1 MNDNKIRQIIPIIAD
16 SNGWIWI
23 NNSYSTSQHCQLNEH
38 HDMFLPFF
46 GAVFWSPILA
56 KELIKLGIQA
66 IGEST
71 QWLLCANITCLSF
84 WSVLPSAQMRLG
96 LKMDKKKTSKKKVY
110 PQNANFRMGKMIHHQ
125 LLGYFQTEPGVDG
138 KNARA
143 WWGFMSQSRMIHRTN
158 DATPRHWCGARY
170 VYRWWCQYSL
180 MRLNDCHD
188 IEKNY

>member
-96 LKMDKKKTSKKKVY
+96 LKMDKKKTSKKKSLPSKCQFSNGKNDTPSTFGIFSDRARSRWEKRSGLMGIHVPIKDD
-110 PQNANFRMGKMIHHQ
+110 PQNKWR
-125 LLGYFQTEPGVDG
+125 
-138 KNARA
+138 NAEA
-143 WWGFMSQSRMIHRTN
+143 
-158 DATPRHWCGARY
+158 
-170 VYRWWCQYSL
+170 L
-180 MRLNDCHD
+180 MRCK
-188 IEKNY
+188 ICI